1 MKRQQVHIGLR
12 TIKTAAAVL
21 LAMVIAGRF
30 GGTGDKLIFAM
41 LGAMAV
47 IEPTFQAS
55 LEACLAQ
62 ITGVSVGALISLLL
76 IALPISGFTA
86 VGIGIIAIIVLYN
99 CFRRRMSPSLPCFIM
114 VMICMSGNMDPIRY
128 ALGRI
133 WDTAIGLS
141 VGMAINMLV
150 FPYDNS
156 RKIRETVAGLDRDL
170 TEQERQE
177 WNDIYASFRS
187 KSVLTGKIIGIEAHA
202 FNVQNRETGQVE
214 RRRIYCAAIIAYKVK
229 VLIPETEMWMPG
241 EERPSYVLRNM
252 SGAEI
257 DYVILDVDRVGGM
270 ATASRRMGAV
280 IRRHAF
286 DTARGGHEPGERLP
300 CRILTVGPNRCLIE
314 CGGRDLTLRYRDISY
329 SSYDDLRK
337 QYRPGEH
344 YDCILKEYDRAA
356 GLMRVSIKEAAP
368 NPFEGAVVRH
378 PLGCRRQAVI
388 SGKYGGGVFCT
399 MPDGT
404 TCLCLY
410 TAQHTDREFR
420 KGDTVI
426 LAVVKYDYERSLIY
440 GRILSKW

>member
-156 RKIRETVAGLDRDL
+156 RKIRATVAGLDRDL
-170 TEQERQE
+170 LLFLEDMFDGDSHLPDADGMLRTIAGLEQQLALFANQRLILHLRRQKRQLEQYRLCERRARELVSHLEVLSQLE
-177 WNDIYASFRS
+177 TPGRLSPENR
-187 KSVLTGKIIGIEAHA
+187 KRLTG
-202 FNVQNRETGQVE
+202 
-214 RRRIYCAAIIAYKVK
+214 C
-229 VLIPETEMWMPG
+229 
-241 EERPSYVLRNM
+241 
-252 SGAEI
+252 GAS
-257 DYVILDVDRVGGM
+257 ILDQRELNSVMELDVV
-270 ATASRRMGAV
+270 TNY
-280 IRRHAF
+280 H
-286 DTARGGHEPGERLP
+286 
-300 CRILTVGPNRCLIE
+300 
-314 CGGRDLTLRYRDISY
+314 
-329 SSYDDLRK
+329 
-337 QYRPGEH
+337 
-344 YDCILKEYDRAA
+344 
-356 GLMRVSIKEAAP
+356 VS
-368 NPFEGAVVRH
+368 
-378 PLGCRRQAVI
+378 
-388 SGKYGGGVFCT
+388 
-399 MPDGT
+399 
-404 TCLCLY
+404 
-410 TAQHTDREFR
+410 
-420 KGDTVI
+420 
-426 LAVVKYDYERSLIY
+426 
-440 GRILSKW
+440 RILSLRRELLEVLEES

>member
-1 MKRQQVHIGLR
+1 MGKEGSAVKRQQVHIGLR

-170 TEQERQE
+170 TGFLEDMFDGDGRLP
-177 WNDIYASFRS
+177 DGA
-187 KSVLTGKIIGIEAHA
+187 
-202 FNVQNRETGQVE
+202 ET
-214 RRRIYCAAIIAYKVK
+214 RRRIDALERQLSIFASQRLILHLRRQRQELERYRLCERKAKELVAHMEVLSQLERPGRLSGENRRRLTASGAAVRDPRALDSVTELDVVTNFHVAAI
-229 VLIPETEMWMPG
+229 
-241 EERPSYVLRNM
+241 
-252 SGAEI
+252 
-257 DYVILDVDRVGGM
+257 
-270 ATASRRMGAV
+270 
-280 IRRHAF
+280 
-286 DTARGGHEPGERLP
+286 
-300 CRILTVGPNRCLIE
+300 
-314 CGGRDLTLRYRDISY
+314 LTLRRELLDA
-329 SSYDDLRK
+329 LRASAE
-337 QYRPGEH
+337 PS
-344 YDCILKEYDRAA
+344 A
-356 GLMRVSIKEAAP
+356 
-368 NPFEGAVVRH
+368 
-378 PLGCRRQAVI
+378 
-388 SGKYGGGVFCT
+388 
-399 MPDGT
+399 
-404 TCLCLY
+404 
-410 TAQHTDREFR
+410 
-420 KGDTVI
+420 
-426 LAVVKYDYERSLIY
+426 
-440 GRILSKW
+440 

>member
-62 ITGVSVGALISLLL
+62 I
-76 IALPISGFTA
+76 TA

-170 TEQERQE
+170 TGFLEDMFDGDGRLPDGAETRCRIDALERQLS
-177 WNDIYASFRS
+177 IFASQRLILHLRRQRQELERYRLCER
-187 KSVLTGKIIGIEAHA
+187 KAKELVAHMEVLSQLERPGRLSGE
-202 FNVQNRETGQVE
+202 N
-214 RRRIYCAAIIAYKVK
+214 RRRLTASGAAVRDPRALDSVTELDVVTNFHVAAI
-229 VLIPETEMWMPG
+229 
-241 EERPSYVLRNM
+241 
-252 SGAEI
+252 
-257 DYVILDVDRVGGM
+257 
-270 ATASRRMGAV
+270 
-280 IRRHAF
+280 
-286 DTARGGHEPGERLP
+286 
-300 CRILTVGPNRCLIE
+300 
-314 CGGRDLTLRYRDISY
+314 LTLRRELLDA
-329 SSYDDLRK
+329 LRASAE
-337 QYRPGEH
+337 P
-344 YDCILKEYDRAA
+344 
-356 GLMRVSIKEAAP
+356 SP
-368 NPFEGAVVRH
+368 
-378 PLGCRRQAVI
+378 
-388 SGKYGGGVFCT
+388 
-399 MPDGT
+399 
-404 TCLCLY
+404 
-410 TAQHTDREFR
+410 
-420 KGDTVI
+420 
-426 LAVVKYDYERSLIY
+426 
-440 GRILSKW
+440 